1 MVVMERGKKTMAM
14 ILIVDDSATEIHV
27 LKTLLEKN
35 GYQVETAAD
44 GQQGIEAAKTRH
56 PDLILM
62 DVVMPVLNGFQATRQ
77 LHRDPD
83 TAGIPIIVVTTKD
96 QETDRSWGLRQGA
109 ADYIVKPV
117 NPKELLYKIKLTLGS
132 RA

>member
-1 MVVMERGKKTMAM
+1 MAT
-14 ILIVDDSATEIHV
+14 ILVVDDSATDIHV
-27 LKTLLEKN
+27 LRTLLERN

-44 GQQGIEAAKTRH
+44 GAEGIQAAKTHH

-83 TAGIPIIVVTTKD
+83 TAEIPIIVVTTKD
-96 QETDRSWGLRQGA
+96 QDTDRSWGLRQGA

-117 NPKELLYKIKLTLGS
+117 DPKELLAKIKTTLGG
-132 RA
+132 